1 MKTMIFYNVILYKN
15 KNKVP
20 SLYIHHSCDFIK
32 VLSLSMECINDLKFY
47 FDTKKAS
54 IKEL

>member
-1 MKTMIFYNVILYKN
+1 MIFYNVILYKN

-20 SLYIHHSCDFIK
+20 SLYIHHICGFIK
-32 VLSLSMECINDLKFY
+32 VLNLSMECINDLKFY